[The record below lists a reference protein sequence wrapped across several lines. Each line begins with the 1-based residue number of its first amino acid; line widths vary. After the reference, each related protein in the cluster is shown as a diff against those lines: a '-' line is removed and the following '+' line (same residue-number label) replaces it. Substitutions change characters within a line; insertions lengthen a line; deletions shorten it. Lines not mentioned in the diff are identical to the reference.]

1 MKIGD
6 LAKATNTLPETV
18 RFYEREGLLPSPA
31 RTEGNYRSY
40 AAEHVQRLAFIRHC
54 RSLDMTLAEIRTLLH
69 FKDAPTED
77 CGDVDELIA
86 SHIEQVVVR
95 IRELKALEADLRSL
109 HRSCSVGRAAA
120 NCGILGGLERAAKQ
134 NSKNVRS
141 LPLRS

>member
-18 RFYEREGLLPSPA
+18 RFYEREGLLPPPA

-40 AAEHVQRLAFIRHC
+40 TAEHVQRLAFIRHC
-54 RSLDMTLAEIRTLLH
+54 RSLDMTLADIRTLLH
-69 FKDAPTED
+69 FKDTPSED

-86 SHIEQVVVR
+86 SHIEQVVAR
-95 IRELKALEADLRSL
+95 IRQLKALEADLRSL
-109 HRSCSVGRAAA
+109 HQSCSVGRAAA
-120 NCGILGGLERAAKQ
+120 NCGILGGLEVAANQ
-134 NSKNVRS
+134 NSKTIRS

>member
-18 RFYEREGLLPSPA
+18 RFYEREGLLLPPA

-40 AAEHVQRLAFIRHC
+40 TAEHVQRLAFIRHC

-69 FKDAPTED
+69 FKDTPTKD

-95 IRELKALEADLRSL
+95 IRQLKALEADLRSL

-120 NCGILGGLERAAKQ
+120 NCGILGELELAAKQ
-134 NSKNVRS
+134 TSKYVRS
-141 LPLRS
+141 LPPRS